1 MINTIIAI
9 LALLFGQ
16 HATVITKTYEG
27 FADYND
33 LYLVETTNGQIYEV
47 IADDLESGDP
57 VTLFMV
63 GDFIID
69 TMYDWR

>member
-16 HATVITKTYEG
+16 HGTVIGQTYEG
-27 FADYND
+27 FSDYND
-33 LYLVETTNGQIYEV
+33 MYLVETTNGQIYEV
-47 IADDLESGDP
+47 IADDLETGDP

-63 GDFIID
+63 GDYCFDI
-69 TMYDWR
+69 MYDWR

>member
-1 MINTIIAI
+1 MINTVIAI

-16 HATVITKTYEG
+16 HATVIGQTYEG
-27 FADYND
+27 YADYND
-33 LYLVETTNGQIYEV
+33 MYLVETINGQVYEV
-47 IADDLESGDP
+47 IADDLEAGDP

-63 GDFIID
+63 GDFIIE